1 LAARAEVGHLMS
13 IAILASTDPALVTD
27 QAGEL
32 VAADPVGH
40 NVIGTKLADA
50 IRYGEP
56 GRYWIALLDGAPAG
70 VAVQQPADSPL
81 AVAPMPAELATA
93 IADAIDA
100 ADVTL
105 PGVFGPAGTA
115 ARFADVWAGRREI
128 AAVMT
133 SEERLYEVRD
143 LRFPAGVAGALRRAA
158 DADLELLLSWLP
170 GFEAGAGWADSNPA
184 AVFVTR
190 RLAAGDVWIWDDDG
204 PVSMAARA
212 ETVAGV
218 SRIQA
223 VNTPPERQRRGYASA
238 AVAALSASVL
248 RQGLRCVLNAN
259 VDNVAAN
266 SVYQRLGYQPVSDV
280 RRYQLG

>member
-1 LAARAEVGHLMS
+1 MG
-13 IAILASTDPALVTD
+13 IAVLASTDPALVTD

-32 VAADPVGH
+32 VAADPAGH

-56 GRYWIALLDGAPAG
+56 GQYWIALLDGTPAG
-70 VAVQQPADSPL
+70 VAVQQPADTPL
-81 AVAPMPAELATA
+81 AVAPMPAELAAA

-100 ADVTL
+100 AGVTL

-115 ARFADVWAGRREI
+115 AHFAHVWVGRREI
-128 AAVMT
+128 AAVLT

-143 LRFPAGVAGALRRAA
+143 LRFPASVGGALRRAA
-158 DADLELLLSWLP
+158 VAERELLLSWLP
-170 GFEAGAGWADSNPA
+170 AFEAGAEWANSNPA

-190 RLAAGDVWIWDDDG
+190 RLAVGDVWIWDDNG

-238 AVAALSASVL
+238 AVAALSATVL

-266 SVYQRLGYQPVSDV
+266 SVYQRLGYRAVSDV